1 VSFEQKRTIADQQQA
16 LKKAHS
22 ALAHKAEETLQLI
35 MAFAN
40 AIDQACEQ
48 IERGYPHCAANR
60 LRQLHA
66 EIMKESRND
75 GHY

>member
-1 VSFEQKRTIADQQQA
+1 MSFEQTRIITDQQQA
-16 LKKAHS
+16 LKKAHA
-22 ALAHKAEETLQLI
+22 ALADQAEESRQLI

-40 AIDQACEQ
+40 AIGQACEQ

-60 LRQLHA
+60 LRQLHT

-75 GHY
+75 GHH

>member
-1 VSFEQKRTIADQQQA
+1 MSFEQTRIINDQQQS
-16 LKKAHS
+16 LKKAHA
-22 ALAHKAEETLQLI
+22 ALATQSEQTRQLI

-40 AIDQACEQ
+40 AIGQACEQ

-75 GHY
+75 GHH

>member
-1 VSFEQKRTIADQQQA
+1 VTWEQTRIINDQQLA
-16 LKKAHS
+16 LKKAHA
-22 ALAHKAEETLQLI
+22 ALANKAEESRQLI

-40 AIDQACEQ
+40 AIGQACEQ

-60 LRQLHA
+60 LRQLHT

-75 GHY
+75 DHN